1 MGPHK
6 AHLRLPMRDRRGVA
20 LLEVI
25 IAALMLG
32 VGLAVTL
39 STAAQALRSEL
50 TGERRLTAT
59 WLADEALALVL
70 AQGPRKYMLTEP
82 MEGRFQPPF
91 EEFDWILDLNQPS
104 DWEAWNVSATVS
116 WRNRSGTMS
125 VTIDTRIAP
134 RQGDEDDASNWKP
147 LEMLD
152 REARTWDEDDAQ
164 PLEGGGL

>member
-1 MGPHK
+1 MPQQP
-6 AHLRLPMRDRRGVA
+6 AHAIRSVRRGVA

-39 STAAQALRSEL
+39 STASQALRAVV
-50 TGERRLTAT
+50 TGERRLTAS

-70 AQGPRKYMLTEP
+70 AHGPREYMLTEP

-91 EEFDWILDLNQPS
+91 EDFEWMLELNQPS
-104 DWEAWNVSATVS
+104 DWEAWNAAATVT
-116 WRNRSGTMS
+116 WMDRSGPMS

-134 RQGDEDDASNWKP
+134 RQGEADEATNWKP
-147 LEMLD
+147 IEMLD
-152 REARTWDEDDAQ
+152 REARTWDEEDTK
-164 PLEGGGL
+164 PLEGGGS

>member
-1 MGPHK
+1 MK
-6 AHLRLPMRDRRGVA
+6 TRLHTLARTRCRKGVA
-20 LLEVI
+20 LLDVI
-25 IAALMLG
+25 IAAMMLG

-39 STAAQALRSEL
+39 STASQALQSEL
-50 TGERRLTAT
+50 TGERRLTAS

-70 AQGPRKYMLTEP
+70 AHGPRQYMLTEP

-91 EEFDWILDLNQPS
+91 EEFDWALVLSQPS
-104 DWEAWNVSATVS
+104 DWEAWEVAATVT
-116 WRNRSGTMS
+116 WMDRAGPMS

-134 RQGDEDDASNWKP
+134 RQGEEDDASDWKP